1 MEIENKE
8 LFLRYAIPCGEV
20 LVRRGDLREEMLK
33 KLRDKIE
40 MKRDIGLPVGRLF
53 PVAGKM
59 CSILAKNMGK
69 ERIDDDVIRKYFL
82 HEHEK
87 AIKWR
92 SLFFKDIDLKECMV
106 KPGRVM
112 EAGKTVVL
120 NTPLGKRVID
130 KNFEPELKRNDWVSM
145 HYDHICEKL
154 PKEEVKKLMRERK

>member
-1 MEIENKE
+1 MEIKNKE

-20 LVRRGDLREEMLK
+20 LVRRGDLQKEMLE
-33 KLRDKIE
+33 KLSERIE
-40 MKRDIGLPVGRLF
+40 RKRDIDIPVGRLF

-59 CSILAKNMGK
+59 CTVLAKEMGK
-69 ERIDDDVIRKYFL
+69 ERIDDDVIRRYFL

-92 SLFFKDIDLKECMV
+92 RLFFKDIDLKECLV

-112 EAGKTVVL
+112 NAGEKVVL
-120 NTPLGKRVID
+120 NTPLGKRVVE
-130 KNFEPELKRNDWVSM
+130 KNFEPELKKNDWVSM

-154 PKEEVKKLMRERK
+154 PRDHAKKMLR